1 MKMAA
6 VEDTWENSAEKKNWM
21 GKVDNA
27 LLDSALDAL
36 WKIEL
41 QEREIDF
48 MDGHRV
54 NIKELVAEY
63 LKEHPDKRF
72 VGVAHMANRRKHV
85 VVDGPHSAFWKD
97 SSTADWKETPTGL
110 GTFNNIFPDAA
121 SYLRFDED
129 PDHYCLLA
137 GIIEVGSAN
146 NLRRIDFT
154 DINGLSGARMTVGPR
169 SILGDLRITRWNP
182 AIKLRTTGSIRLD
195 MEFETA
201 VDVEILPL
209 AVHVFPQEIA
219 NAADLSAYV
228 TET

>member
-1 MKMAA
+1 MMKMAA

-85 VVDGPHSAFWKD
+85 VMPAAVSIRAN
-97 SSTADWKETPTGL
+97 STWNPNRPRNVVEL
-110 GTFNNIFPDAA
+110 MI
-121 SYLRFDED
+121 
-129 PDHYCLLA
+129 LA
-137 GIIEVGSAN
+137 GKKSPGG
-146 NLRRIDFT
+146 T
-154 DINGLSGARMTVGPR
+154 
-169 SILGDLRITRWNP
+169 
-182 AIKLRTTGSIRLD
+182 
-195 MEFETA
+195 TA
-201 VDVEILPL
+201 VNIP
-209 AVHVFPQEIA
+209 
-219 NAADLSAYV
+219 
-228 TET
+228 